1 MRWCS
6 PFRKIEQAMGDV
18 IKSHSNSE
26 KNNFPIV
33 CKSIVVKRPIK
44 RGNTFS
50 EDNLAVKCPGTGIP
64 LWSGTKFLE
73 NNQ

>member
-18 IKSHSNSE
+18 IKSYSNSE